1 MVVNSKSL
9 FSRRGFQTQTSR
21 SIKRINT
28 HPVPT
33 GQNENN
39 SSIEGKNGEKLQNV
53 LGFLQWKISVEST
66 TLIAFTKK

>member
-9 FSRRGFQTQTSR
+9 FSGRGFQTHISR
-21 SIKRINT
+21 SIKRIDT

-39 SSIEGKNGEKLQNV
+39 SSIEGKNGGKLQFQLKV
-53 LGFLQWKISVEST
+53 QH
-66 TLIAFTKK
+66 

>member
-39 SSIEGKNGEKLQNV
+39 SSIEWRKITKCF
-53 LGFLQWKISVEST
+53 GF
-66 TLIAFTKK
+66 FTMVFS